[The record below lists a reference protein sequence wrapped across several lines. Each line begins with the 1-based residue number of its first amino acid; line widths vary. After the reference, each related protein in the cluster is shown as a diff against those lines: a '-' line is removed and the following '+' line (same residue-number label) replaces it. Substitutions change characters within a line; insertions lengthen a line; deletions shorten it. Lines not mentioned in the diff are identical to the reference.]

1 MSFRV
6 LTPPEFN
13 NSTLKMGIIFLP
25 EVVNGKPT
33 AWYRN
38 ARTTARY
45 VRNKK
50 TQLLTFLLTPAA
62 M

>member
-13 NSTLKMGIIFLP
+13 NSTLKVGIIFLP
-25 EVVNGKPT
+25 EVVNGTCT
-33 AWYRN
+33 AWYRT

-45 VRNKK
+45 VSNKNHK
-50 TQLLTFLLTPAA
+50 FKNFYLPQV
-62 M
+62 